1 MADILP
7 YDYYLGL
14 KVFHLLEKCS
24 EKPTKPKKK
33 EVTNKYRIF
42 CRLNHSNGK
51 DTNHLGENVDRFPSY
66 QVQVIFNILA
76 SVKKLEDLTPE
87 GLTREIQS
95 LNAEVIL
102 VKEMY
107 ESSYK
112 KSQKLK
118 EAERQVGLF
127 QEDIEFLQ
135 KTKEKNCEMLQHTC
149 YNMQKI
155 ANMLYSAEQYL
166 RESSQGV
173 IHHRGDDKPKTT
185 ESLRMEHQFQKNS
198 YIKARELYEFYL
210 RKSNQIDVGIA
221 RTTESLVRAQQALQA
236 LQATSTAN

>member
-1 MADILP
+1 
-7 YDYYLGL
+7 
-14 KVFHLLEKCS
+14 VFHLLEECS

-51 DTNHLGENVDRFPSY
+51 DYNHLGENVDRFPSY
-66 QVQVIFNILA
+66 QDQVIFNILA
-76 SVKKLEDLTPE
+76 SVKKLEDLTHE

-118 EAERQVGLF
+118 EANQDVKDKS
-127 QEDIEFLQ
+127 QEYIFLLE
-135 KTKEKNCEMLQHTC
+135 KKENHRRLLQNSEYEMHKL
-149 YNMQKI
+149 
-155 ANMLYSAEQYL
+155 ANRLYSAKEHL
-166 RESSQGV
+166 RESRESSQRV
-173 IHHRGDDKPKTT
+173 IHHSDDDIA
-185 ESLRMEHQFQKNS
+185 RAHQIQEKS
-198 YIKARELYEFYL
+198 YIEAKNEYEFYL
-210 RKSNQIDVGIA
+210 RMYHQIDSDIA
-221 RTTESLVRAQQALQA
+221 RTTESLARAQQALQA
-236 LQATSTAN
+236 LQATRTAN